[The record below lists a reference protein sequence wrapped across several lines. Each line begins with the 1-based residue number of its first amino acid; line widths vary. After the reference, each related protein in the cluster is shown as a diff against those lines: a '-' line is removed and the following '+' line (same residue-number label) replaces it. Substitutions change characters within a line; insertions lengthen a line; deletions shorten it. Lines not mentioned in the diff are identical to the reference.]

1 MVRVTGGFERD
12 VFGQLKHQV
21 MGFIQLIADLEFVKT
36 FMLTY
41 EDITSPRNLFKL
53 LIRRYFMEPPA
64 GCEGAD
70 REEWTKSVQVQA
82 LLATAQHASFD

>member
-1 MVRVTGGFERD
+1 
-12 VFGQLKHQV
+12 
-21 MGFIQLIADLEFVKT
+21 VKT

-41 EDITSPRNLFKL
+41 ENFTSPRNLFKL

-70 REEWTKSVQVQA
+70 LEEWTKSVQVR
-82 LLATAQHASFD
+82 S